1 MKHVGKKIV
10 NTAKKV
16 VNTVVKVA
24 KTVIKTVKNAIT
36 HTNQRSN
43 GALSSNSSKK
53 NPVKYIR
60 NGYSNSYQGNTSG
73 YSGNKISSGS
83 RFVKTNRNGKT
94 NGIYTSFHAYVD
106 ARTSEIRKEIKRELC
121 NKDRERIQ
129 EQLKAGAIVAG
140 LSIIFTTNMELQ
152 RLKEKFPNI
161 SIEYTGTI
169 SDSLKLGIG
178 IATIIGGAG
187 LTILGGGGTV
197 MSGGLAAEVSVPTAV
212 AGVGIA
218 GTGVAIA
225 GSALSNMFDVR
236 IQKSSKNKGSTD
248 SNKKPTSRNQMQ
260 KQVEKGQAPKEVDR
274 VDGAHTEGQQPHVH
288 FKDGTS
294 LNQDGTVHD
303 AHKGTPNLTN
313 STRKWLEENGWKGN

>member
-1 MKHVGKKIV
+1 M
-10 NTAKKV
+10 AK
-16 VNTVVKVA
+16 TVVKAA
-24 KTVIKTVKNAIT
+24 KTVIKTVKNVVKTVKNAISRP
-36 HTNQRSN
+36 NQRIKN
-43 GALSSNSSKK
+43 ALVSNSSKK
-53 NPVKYIR
+53 NSVKFTG
-60 NGYSNSYQGNTSG
+60 NGYSNFYQGNKSR
-73 YSGNKISSGS
+73 YSGNKISNGTK
-83 RFVKTNRNGKT
+83 FVKTNSNGKA
-94 NGIYTSFHAYVD
+94 NGIYTSFHAYAE
-106 ARTSEIRKEIKRELC
+106 ARTSEIRQEIKRKLC
-121 NKDRERIQ
+121 SKDSERIQ
-129 EQLKAGAIVAG
+129 KQIKTGAIVAG
-140 LSIIFTTNMELQ
+140 LSIIFTSNMELQ
-152 RLKEKFPNI
+152 RLIEKFPNI
-161 SIEYTGTI
+161 RIEYTGTLK
-169 SDSLKLGIG
+169 DSLKLSTG
-178 IATIIGGAG
+178 IAMIIGGAG

-197 MSGGLAAEVSVPTAV
+197 MSGGLAAEVSVPAAV
-212 AGVGIA
+212 AGVGVA